1 MDDGYHVTARN
12 RVKRLHERGR
22 YDRETV
28 HAILDEGL
36 VCHLG
41 FVVDGQPFVI
51 PTGYWRQGERVYVH
65 GSAASRT
72 LRALKDGIEVCMTV
86 TLLDGIVLAR
96 SGFHHSM
103 NYRSVAIFGRA
114 RPVDDPAEKVAALT
128 DFMERIA
135 PGRWNEVREPS
146 AQELKATTVLAIPL
160 EEVSAKFRAGP
171 PKDDEPDYDLPCW
184 AGVVPLR
191 MVADPPVADDRL
203 DPAIPVPGY
212 AGDFRFRR

>member
-1 MDDGYHVTARN
+1 
-12 RVKRLHERGR
+12 
-22 YDRETV
+22 
-28 HAILDEGL
+28 
-36 VCHLG
+36 
-41 FVVDGQPFVI
+41 
-51 PTGYWRQGERVYVH
+51 
-65 GSAASRT
+65 
-72 LRALKDGIEVCMTV
+72 MTV

-114 RPVDDPAEKVAALT
+114 RLVDNPAEKIAALE
-128 DFMERIA
+128 DFMQRIA

-160 EEVSAKFRAGP
+160 EEVSAKLRVGP

-191 MVADPPVADDRL
+191 MVADQIGRASCRERECQYGLISGVAGSL
-203 DPAIPVPGY
+203 NKKNK
-212 AGDFRFRR
+212 